1 MKSKKEEKKNKK
13 ETMSFSEDDL
23 FSCPELR
30 HMWHTM
36 SFSCIN
42 QVPTRTLVAFVASGG
57 SLRIGYAFR
66 THSSLTVYYDDNSS
80 DEKTRLLKKAF
91 PPICAMFLVFQ
102 EMTTDKT
109 ESQLTNEDVEFEW
122 LTPTVLEKIH
132 YKLQSQRSLWGETFD
147 RVLDSIHD
155 LSVEQLSKVLTYVR
169 KGLPDL
175 DVAIVVKED
184 EESINN

>member
-1 MKSKKEEKKNKK
+1 M
-13 ETMSFSEDDL
+13 MHLSEDL
-23 FSCPELR
+23 FLCPELR
-30 HMWHTM
+30 FMWHAM
-36 SFSCIN
+36 SFCCIN
-42 QVPTRTLVAFVASGG
+42 QVPTKTLVAFVASGG

-80 DEKTRLLKKAF
+80 DENTRSLKKAF

-102 EMTTDKT
+102 EMITNKT
-109 ESQLTNEDVEFEW
+109 ESQLTNKDVEFGW
-122 LTPTVLEKIH
+122 LTPMVLEKIH

-155 LSVEQLSKVLTYVR
+155 LSVEQLLKVLTYVN

-175 DVAIVVKED
+175 DVAIVVKEED
-184 EESINN
+184 EECIKN